1 MLNAGGYVLTGDANG
16 PIDSASDLLYSQ
28 IFWSMSEYQA
38 RTSAERTMTTMVAQ
52 AKAGKYVA
60 GTTPIGYD
68 RNPDGT
74 LEVNLDEAPII
85 TSIFEGIASGKS
97 LGSIAAELNAKGYVT
112 RTNRKFS
119 KQAIGYIA
127 KNEIYVGTLIYNRE
141 DSRSN
146 PHTLLLGDFAE
157 VRVESNHQPIVTKE
171 TFDLVQSILG
181 NKLTNST
188 NESQHVYL
196 LSGIMKCKAC
206 GKTMIGWSAK
216 CGANKAQRYEY
227 RCPDHKKNGC
237 TTKGIN
243 ADYIDNVVLDAVI
256 NVIKTCNMSEAIK
269 ASMEPKIACENAIL
283 TRCKQHYGRLVRKFS
298 SLVEKSLDS
307 SVSKSVLNVIDAQI
321 EEYARAMEEY
331 QTKINNQEQI
341 ISELSA
347 YTYTDITKE
356 QLLANRD
363 AARQIIRFLVASV
376 DVDDA
381 SDSIEITLN
390 TMD

>member
-1 MLNAGGYVLTGDANG
+1 M
-16 PIDSASDLLYSQ
+16 
-28 IFWSMSEYQA
+28 
-38 RTSAERTMTTMVAQ
+38 
-52 AKAGKYVA
+52 
-60 GTTPIGYD
+60 
-68 RNPDGT
+68 
-74 LEVNLDEAPII
+74 
-85 TSIFEGIASGKS
+85 
-97 LGSIAAELNAKGYVT
+97 
-112 RTNRKFS
+112 
-119 KQAIGYIA
+119 
-127 KNEIYVGTLIYNRE
+127 
-141 DSRSN
+141 
-146 PHTLLLGDFAE
+146 
-157 VRVESNHQPIVTKE
+157 
-171 TFDLVQSILG
+171 QSILS
-181 NKLTNST
+181 NFLTNET
-188 NESQHVYL
+188 NEYQNVNL
-196 LSGIMKCKAC
+196 LSGIMNCKAC

-256 NVIKTCNMSEAIK
+256 NVIKACNMSEAIK
-269 ASMEPKIACENAIL
+269 ASMEPKIAYESSIL
-283 TRCKQHYGRLVRKFS
+283 TRCKQHYDRLESKFS
-298 SLVEKSLDS
+298 SLVEKSLNS

-321 EEYARAMEEY
+321 EKCARAMEEY